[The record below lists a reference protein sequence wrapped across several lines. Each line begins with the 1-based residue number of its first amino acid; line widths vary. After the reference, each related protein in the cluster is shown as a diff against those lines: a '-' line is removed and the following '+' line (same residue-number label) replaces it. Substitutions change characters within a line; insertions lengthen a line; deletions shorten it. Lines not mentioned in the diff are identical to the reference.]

1 MAQLT
6 NIEKLWLPSFIVFL
20 QAIML
25 ILFGVLVDYEDT
37 AAPVDS
43 TVHGSDGEIATFYP
57 CTLMIVLQW
66 LAWIVGQ

>member
-1 MAQLT
+1 
-6 NIEKLWLPSFIVFL
+6 
-20 QAIML
+20 ML

-66 LAWIVGQ
+66 LARIVLRVVIVLLLRAADWPISDAC